1 MCTVSY
7 IPINKTDFILTS
19 NRDVPFAREAAI
31 LPKEYLEDGVKITYP
46 KDGKAGGTW
55 IGYSDKNRLICL
67 LNGGFTN
74 HVSNGKYRKSRG
86 IIVKELLKQ
95 RDIYS
100 ALSEI
105 NLHQIE
111 PFTLVI
117 ADWNATLKLI
127 EFVWDGSKK
136 HLKDLPQKMHIW
148 SSATL
153 YDAEMKKMREEWFAE
168 WQHSFCPKHLDDTEL
183 FDLYQH
189 RILNFHKNAGIGKP
203 EVAVFMQ
210 RKNVGTVSIT
220 QVTKKN
226 HLVKMDYLAASK

>member
-1 MCTVSY
+1 MCTVTY

-19 NRDVPFAREAAI
+19 SRDVPFSREAAM
-31 LPKEYLEDGVKITYP
+31 LPKEYTEDGVKITYP

-74 HVSNGKYRKSRG
+74 HVSNGEYRKSRG
-86 IIVKELLKQ
+86 IVVKELLKQ

-105 NLHQIE
+105 NLHNIE

-117 ADWNATLKLI
+117 VDWNDSLKLI
-127 EFVWDGSKK
+127 EFVWNGTKK
-136 HLKDLPQKMHIW
+136 HLTDLPQKMHIW

-153 YDAEMKKMREEWFAE
+153 YDEQMKKMRQEWFAE
-168 WQHSFCPKHLDDTEL
+168 WQNSFCPKHIEEDEL
-183 FDLYQH
+183 FDLYKK
-189 RILNFHKNAGIGKP
+189 RIFNFHKNAGIGNP
-203 EVAVFMQ
+203 EVDVLM
-210 RKNVGTVSIT
+210 RRENVGTVSIT
-220 QVTKKN
+220 QVAKKN
-226 HLVKMDYLAASK
+226 NSIGMEYFIPF